1 MATNRE
7 ASHAASCLDEQQ
19 RSLPMEQHPNV
30 RLTTRGRE
38 ALASRIE
45 SGVPV
50 ADAAL
55 QMGVSQQT
63 ASKCLR
69 RSRSW

>member
-1 MATNRE
+1 
-7 ASHAASCLDEQQ
+7 
-19 RSLPMEQHPNV
+19 MEQHPNA

-38 ALASRIE
+38 VLASRIE

-63 ASKCLR
+63 ANKCLR
-69 RSRSW
+69 RSRSC